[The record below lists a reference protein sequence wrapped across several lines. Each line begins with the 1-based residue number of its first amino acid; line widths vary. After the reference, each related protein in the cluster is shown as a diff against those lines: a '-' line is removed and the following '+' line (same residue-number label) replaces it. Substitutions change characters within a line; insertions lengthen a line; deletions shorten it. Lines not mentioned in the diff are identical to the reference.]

1 MFPFNILYFLNYQDI
16 FETQFPLSQQGTTD
30 IEESRRIRDT
40 EGWYPVRSLFCMDEP
55 FGEWTREVFIE
66 STGPPRRHRVWKSF

>member
-66 STGPPRRHRVWKSF
+66 STGPPRRHRV